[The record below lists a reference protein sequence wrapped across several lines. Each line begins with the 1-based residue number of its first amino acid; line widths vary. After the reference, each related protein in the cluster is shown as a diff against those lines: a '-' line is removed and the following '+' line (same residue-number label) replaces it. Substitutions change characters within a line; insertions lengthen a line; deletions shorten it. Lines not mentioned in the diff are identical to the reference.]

1 MTETLITMLQSI
13 NLNCIAD
20 IYFDE
25 EKKAEKKR
33 DSYRDFIIPRKTTC
47 VSRWM

>member
-33 DSYRDFIIPRKTTC
+33 DSYRDFIETLLKAERGC
-47 VSRWM
+47 